1 MIRINPEKLMRINF
15 SNPSIWLGQVH
26 TGHFIRIIYQHGSLI
41 IYLSN
46 EINNRLENP
55 DDGHIIFAGRISQDT
70 FSNFMT
76 HEDLVAVLKEED
88 LLEDDFYHD

>member
-1 MIRINPEKLMRINF
+1 MIRINPEKLMKINF
-15 SNPSIWLGQVH
+15 SNPSVWFGQVN

-46 EINNRLENP
+46 EINNRLDNP
-55 DDGHIIFAGRISQDT
+55 DGGHIFFAGRISQDP
-70 FSNFMT
+70 FSDFMT
-76 HEDLVAVLKEED
+76 HKELVDVLKKED